1 MKYSFETPPPFKQR
15 VVIDRALFTGKVKI
29 QVDGATIKPS
39 HMGKRGAAGTFYP
52 VKGGVLEVRSGP
64 LDLVPQVWFN
74 ENWVQLAQPMR
85 SWEWLIAGLPLLPG
99 VLLLGLDSFL
109 IAFAAFFINLVV
121 MRSGRPTGVRVA
133 LCLLVTV
140 LTVVALFAFR
150 IALGML
156 AGQS

>member
-1 MKYSFETPPPFKQR
+1 
-15 VVIDRALFTGKVKI
+15 
-29 QVDGATIKPS
+29 
-39 HMGKRGAAGTFYP
+39 
-52 VKGGVLEVRSGP
+52 
-64 LDLVPQVWFN
+64 
-74 ENWVQLAQPMR
+74 MR

-150 IALGML
+150 IVLGML
-156 AGQS
+156 AGQR